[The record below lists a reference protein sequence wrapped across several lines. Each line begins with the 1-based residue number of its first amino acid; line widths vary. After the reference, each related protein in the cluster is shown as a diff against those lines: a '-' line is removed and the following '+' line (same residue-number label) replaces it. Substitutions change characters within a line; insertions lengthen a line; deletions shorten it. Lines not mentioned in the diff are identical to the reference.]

1 MNNSDHNVRRRSL
14 AAPRPTLG
22 FGGKVQC
29 SLAAP
34 IEPKTGVLKVQ
45 PDRPFAT
52 TYPSFSQLKQK
63 TSKIFH

>member
-1 MNNSDHNVRRRSL
+1 MNNFDHNIRRRPL

-45 PDRPFAT
+45 PDTPFAT
-52 TYPSFSQLKQK
+52 TYPSFSKQK
-63 TSKIFH
+63 PSKIFH